1 MGSFLHTLLFFIVAL
16 AILIAFHEFGHFW
29 VARRLGVKV
38 IRFSIGFGKP
48 IWKYQKNSAS
58 TEYLVAAIPLG
69 GYVKMVD
76 EREGEVATEDL
87 PYAFNRQSL
96 KTRTAIVLAGPLFNL
111 FLAVFIFWGILING
125 ETGFRPLLGKVEPGS
140 LASQA
145 GFEKG
150 DEILE
155 VDGNVTPTW
164 NHAISEVFS
173 RAVDLEEFD
182 VKVRSEAGSIAT
194 RILKIP
200 EQVAMDPASL
210 QEALGFRPWEPELPP
225 RIDTIK
231 ENSPAA
237 VAGLQTGDLVVKADG
252 VDVSNWNQ
260 WVEIIRGNPGKRI
273 QTVVERNGVQLTLE
287 LIPAV
292 VQTENGEI
300 GQIGAT
306 VLIPEEMADHLKVE
320 YRLGVLPAL
329 GASILKVTEFS
340 LLTIKM
346 MGKMLVGK
354 ASIENLSGPISIAK
368 YAGESATM
376 GLSYFL
382 KFIAI
387 VSISLG
393 VLNLLP
399 IPVLDGGH
407 LLFFLIEG
415 IKGRPLSDHAQLI
428 GQQVGI
434 LLLIC
439 LMGLAFFLDI
449 ERLFR

>member
-1 MGSFLHTLLFFIVAL
+1 MGSFLHTLVFFVVAL
-16 AILIAFHEFGHFW
+16 AVLIAFHEFGHFW
-29 VARRLGVKV
+29 VARKLGVKV
-38 IRFSIGFGKP
+38 IRFSIGFGRP
-48 IWKYQKNSAS
+48 LWTYQKDSHS
-58 TEYLVAAIPLG
+58 TEYLVASIPLG

-76 EREGEVATEDL
+76 EREGEVAPEDL
-87 PYAFNRQSL
+87 PFAFNRQSL
-96 KTRTAIVLAGPLFNL
+96 TTRSAIVLAGPLFNL
-111 FLAVFIFWGILING
+111 FLAVFIFWGILISG
-125 ETGFRPLLGKVEPGS
+125 ESGIRPLLGVVDPGT

-145 GFEKG
+145 GFMKG

-155 VDGNVTPTW
+155 VHGNPTPTW

-173 RAVDLEEFD
+173 KALDLED
-182 VKVRSEAGSIAT
+182 IPVRVRSPDGSIAI
-194 RILKIP
+194 RVLKIP
-200 EQVAMDPASL
+200 EQVAMNPVSL
-210 QEALGFRPWEPELPP
+210 QEQLGLRPWEPELPP
-225 RIDTIK
+225 RIDSIK

-237 VAGLQTGDLVVKADG
+237 KAGLEAGDLVLRANG
-252 VDVSNWNQ
+252 VDVQGWSQ
-260 WVEIIRGNPGKRI
+260 WVAIVRENPSKPI
-273 QTVVERNGVQLTLE
+273 ETVVERDGLQLTLN
-287 LIPAV
+287 LVPAV
-292 VQTENGEI
+292 VQTEDGEI

-306 VLIPEEMADHLKVE
+306 VRIPEELLQHMKVE

-329 GASILKVTEFS
+329 GASISKVTEFS
-340 LLTIKM
+340 LLTIRM

-393 VLNLLP
+393 VLNLMP

-415 IKGRPLSDHAQLI
+415 IKGRPLSEHAQLI

>member
-38 IRFSIGFGKP
+38 VRFSIGFGKP
-48 IWKYQKNSAS
+48 LWKYQKDPAS

-76 EREGEVATEDL
+76 EREGEVAPEDL

-96 KTRTAIVLAGPLFNL
+96 TARSAIVLAGPLFNL
-111 FLAVFIFWGILING
+111 FLAVFIFWGILVNG
-125 ETGFRPLLGKVEPGS
+125 ETGFRPLLGKIEPGTI
-140 LASQA
+140 AAQA
-145 GFEKG
+145 GFETG

-155 VDGNVTPTW
+155 VDGDATPTW

-173 RAVDLEEFD
+173 KAVDLEDID
-182 VKVRSEAGSIAT
+182 VKVRSESGSVAT
-194 RILKIP
+194 KILRIP
-200 EQVAMDPASL
+200 EPVAMDPASL
-210 QEALGFRPWEPELPP
+210 QDALGFRPWEPELPP
-225 RIDTIK
+225 RIDSIK

-237 VAGLQTGDLVVKADG
+237 AAGLEAGDLVVKADG
-252 VDVSNWNQ
+252 VEVSNWTQ

-273 QTVVERNGVQLTLE
+273 QTVVERNGMELTLE

-292 VQTENGEI
+292 VQAEDGEI

-306 VLIPEEMADHLKVE
+306 VRIPEELIDHLKVE

-329 GASILKVTEFS
+329 GASIVKVTEFS
-340 LLTIKM
+340 LLTFKM
-346 MGKMLVGK
+346 MGKMLLGK

-368 YAGESATM
+368 YASESATM

-407 LLFFLIEG
+407 LLFFLIEA
-415 IKGRPLSDHAQLI
+415 IKGRPLSEHAQLI

>member
-1 MGSFLHTLLFFIVAL
+1 MGSFLHTLVFFVIAL
-16 AILIAFHEFGHFW
+16 GILIAFHEFGHFW
-29 VARRLGVKV
+29 VARKLGVKV

-48 IWKYQKNSAS
+48 LWKYQKDSRS
-58 TEYLVAAIPLG
+58 TEYLVASIPLG

-76 EREGEVATEDL
+76 EREGEVAEEDL

-96 KTRTAIVLAGPLFNL
+96 AARSAIVLAGPLFNL

-125 ETGFRPLLGKVEPGS
+125 ETGFRPLLGDVEPGTF
-140 LASQA
+140 ASQA
-145 GFEKG
+145 GFAKG

-155 VDGNVTPTW
+155 VDGDLTPTW
-164 NHAISEVFS
+164 NHAISAIFS
-173 RAVDLEEFD
+173 RALNLED
-182 VKVRSEAGSIAT
+182 ITVKVRSGEGSMAI
-194 RILKIP
+194 RVLRIP
-200 EQVAMDPASL
+200 ERAAMEPESL
-210 QEALGFRPWEPELPP
+210 QDQLGLRPWEPDLPP
-225 RIDTIK
+225 RIDTVR
-231 ENSPAA
+231 ENSPASE
-237 VAGLQTGDLVVKADG
+237 AGLQAGDLVLRAD
-252 VDVSNWNQ
+252 DVEIPSWNQ
-260 WVEIIRGNPGKRI
+260 WVEVIRGNPGKRI
-273 QTVVERNGVQLTLE
+273 RTVIERDGVELTLD
-287 LIPAV
+287 LIPAA
-292 VQTENGEI
+292 VQSEEGEI

-306 VLIPEEMADHLKVE
+306 VRIPEEMVDHLKVE
-320 YRLGVLPAL
+320 YKLDVLPAL
-329 GASILKVTEFS
+329 GASVLKVTEFS
-340 LLTIKM
+340 LLTLQM

-376 GLSYFL
+376 GVSYFL

-415 IKGRPLSDHAQLI
+415 IKGRPLSDSAQMI

>member
-1 MGSFLHTLLFFIVAL
+1 MGSFLHTLVFFVVAL

-29 VARRLGVKV
+29 VARKLGVKV

-48 IWKYQKNSAS
+48 IWKYQKDSHS
-58 TEYLVAAIPLG
+58 TEYLVASIPLG

-76 EREGEVATEDL
+76 EREGEVALEDL

-96 KTRTAIVLAGPLFNL
+96 ATRSAIVLAGPLFNL

-125 ETGFRPLLGKVEPGS
+125 ETGYRPLLGNVVPDTF
-140 LASQA
+140 ASQA

-155 VDGNVTPTW
+155 VDGDPTPTW
-164 NHAISEVFS
+164 NHAISAVFS
-173 RAVDLEEFD
+173 KALDLQD
-182 VKVRSEAGSIAT
+182 ITVKVRSEEGSIET

-200 EQVAMDPASL
+200 EKAAMDPESL
-210 QEALGFRPWEPELPP
+210 QNQLGFRPWEPELPP

-231 ENSPAA
+231 GGSPAA
-237 VAGLQTGDLVVKADG
+237 EAGLKAGDLVVKADE
-252 VDVSNWNQ
+252 VDVLNWNQ

-273 QTVVERNGVQLTLE
+273 QTVVERDGVQLTLE
-287 LIPAV
+287 LIPAA
-292 VQTENGEI
+292 VQSEDGEI

-306 VLIPEEMADHLKVE
+306 VRIPEEMVDHLKVE
-320 YRLGVLPAL
+320 YRLGILPAL
-329 GASILKVTEFS
+329 GASIAKVTEFS
-340 LLTIKM
+340 VLTVKM
-346 MGKMLVGK
+346 MGKMLIGK
-354 ASIENLSGPISIAK
+354 ASIDNLSGPISIAK
-368 YAGESATM
+368 YAGESANM

-407 LLFFLIEG
+407 LLFFIIEG
-415 IKGRPLSDHAQLI
+415 IKGRPLSEHAQLI